1 MGRAVAAAA
10 TQVGARLP
18 ELTARLALEEAVVLT
33 LAYQPEVR
41 RRSCALLTR
50 EFGLAASS

>member
-10 TQVGARLP
+10 TQIGARLP

-41 RRSCALLTR
+41 RRFCALLTR